1 MTELQRYLAEE
12 VAEDHAD
19 ADHAFFNDTG
29 ARFNPPAAAE
39 AWRRVTAWF
48 AG

>member
-1 MTELQRYLAEE
+1 MVFQQ
-12 VAEDHAD
+12 

-39 AWRRVTAWF
+39 AGRRVFAWF
-48 AG
+48 NQYLGS